1 MQIVSIAALAKPTVS
16 PLKEVGAVAPKS
28 DSRAAASDPRKEM
41 AEFAAPPPSSAGE
54 RPGAHGEAFARLLR
68 QAQAAARQDAA
79 MPYAQE
85 TMPPAGSLLHVA
97 V

>member
-1 MQIVSIAALAKPTVS
+1 MQIISIAALAKPTVS
-16 PLKEVGAVAPKS
+16 PLKEVGAVAP
-28 DSRAAASDPRKEM
+28 RAT
-41 AEFAAPPPSSAGE
+41 AAPPPSSAGE

-85 TMPPAGSLLHVA
+85 TMPPPATCCTWWCERGT
-97 V
+97 